1 VLELRTR
8 AALARIR
15 AVPEG
20 GTVEDAVASLAA
32 AYERAGDRRLRDAAL
47 AAVTKLPP
55 DEAAELLLAHRTH
68 PRAAQAL
75 LAALRARHAGA
86 GEPTSNCEEDGEA
99 DTDLH

>member
-1 VLELRTR
+1 VR
-8 AALARIR
+8 
-15 AVPEG
+15 V
-20 GTVEDAVASLAA
+20 VASPTAA
-32 AYERAGDRRLRDAAL
+32 ERPLCEHEWAPPHDAAL

-68 PRAAQAL
+68 PRAALAL

-86 GEPTSNCEEDGEA
+86 GEPASNCEEDGEA